1 MHESVGESTNVLN
14 GADWWKCCSVEGA
27 SLTIR
32 SWSNPGQG
40 QLGRHRGV
48 MRRKSCMTPSAD
60 IYSGSRSESEVR
72 HLTISVFSLCGA
84 VAQVVND
91 TSFARRTGRYAGSNP
106 VRSTITA
113 GCSSW

>member
-14 GADWWKCCSVEGA
+14 GADWWKCCSVEGE

-40 QLGRHRGV
+40 QLGRHKGV
-48 MRRKSCMTPSAD
+48 MRRKSCMTPSTD

-72 HLTISVFSLCGA
+72 QLTISMCAL
-84 VAQVVND
+84 VA
-91 TSFARRTGRYAGSNP
+91 
-106 VRSTITA
+106 
-113 GCSSW
+113 

>member
-1 MHESVGESTNVLN
+1 MHEAVGESTNVLN
-14 GADWWKCCSVEGA
+14 GVDWWKCCSVEGE

-48 MRRKSCMTPSAD
+48 MRRKSCMTPSTD

-72 HLTISVFSLCGA
+72 QLTIFMWGISSA
-84 VAQVVND
+84 
-91 TSFARRTGRYAGSNP
+91 GRASALQAECHRFDSG
-106 VRSTITA
+106 ILHH
-113 GCSSW
+113 

>member
-14 GADWWKCCSVEGA
+14 GADWWKCCSVEGE

-72 HLTISVFSLCGA
+72 QLTISMWGYS
-84 VAQVVND
+84 
-91 TSFARRTGRYAGSNP
+91 SIGRAPDLHSGGCRIVLDYLHQ
-106 VRSTITA
+106 TA
-113 GCSSW
+113 E